1 MFKASHNGHTRGELV
16 GNFSFLLQLTK
27 GFIANHSLLRFCP
40 DCQHASLLELLQ
52 ENLKLFEATFKKQS
66 ASAKRKE
73 RLAFV
78 SLSLSNIIPKSGP
91 RAPGEPL
98 K

>member
-1 MFKASHNGHTRGELV
+1 MRLEFG
-16 GNFSFLLQLTK
+16 QLIVV
-27 GFIANHSLLRFCP
+27 FAFRFCP
-40 DCQHASLLELLQ
+40 DCQHASLLEILQ
-52 ENLKLFEATFKKQS
+52 ENLKNYEASSKKQS

-78 SLSLSNIIPKSGP
+78 SLSLSNIIPNTGQ
-91 RAPGEPL
+91 RAPGEPI